1 MCTKYN
7 FYVKSDA
14 LKVHKRGKEESSIA
28 KSGAKVVK
36 KEHLTKDFRIFCHF
50 QAQKSLSLRSETKKE
65 DMALNLNKELK
76 QFYSIAEVSEMFSL
90 PASLLRYWEKEFPT
104 IRPKKNG
111 NNVRMYTKEDI
122 EEIRLV
128 NDLVKGRNM
137 KLAAARE
144 LIQRNREGAKN
155 SSDLLQRMVGVR
167 EQLIA
172 IKKELDEIV

>member
-1 MCTKYN
+1 M
-7 FYVKSDA
+7 A
-14 LKVHKRGKEESSIA
+14 LK
-28 KSGAKVVK
+28 
-36 KEHLTKDFRIFCHF
+36 TDKD
-50 QAQKSLSLRSETKKE
+50 
-65 DMALNLNKELK
+65 LK

-104 IRPKKNG
+104 IKPRKSG

-128 NDLVKGRNM
+128 NDLVKVRNM

-155 SSDLLQRMVGVR
+155 SSDLLLRLNEVR
-167 EQLIA
+167 DQLMA
-172 IKKELDEIV
+172 IKKGLDALV

>member
-1 MCTKYN
+1 
-7 FYVKSDA
+7 
-14 LKVHKRGKEESSIA
+14 
-28 KSGAKVVK
+28 
-36 KEHLTKDFRIFCHF
+36 
-50 QAQKSLSLRSETKKE
+50 
-65 DMALNLNKELK
+65 MALNPNKELK

-104 IRPKKNG
+104 IHPKKSG

-144 LIQRNREGAKN
+144 LIQRNRAGAKN
-155 SSDLLQRMVGVR
+155 SSDLLQRMMNVR
-167 EQLIA
+167 EQLAA
-172 IKKELDEIV
+172 IKKELDSLN